1 MKEIFFDE
9 IDSTN
14 TYLKN
19 HYEELEDMTFVSAN
33 LQTAGKGR
41 KGRTWLSN
49 KGENL
54 MFSLLIKDSE
64 MFRHYNSLSVISA
77 YTIIEVLKEYG
88 VDNLSFKW
96 PNDVYVDGK
105 KICGI
110 LLEAISREEL
120 ECLIIGVGINVNQ
133 KQFVGDYI
141 REPVS
146 LTNLLNKDIDIS
158 EFRKK
163 IYERFIY
170 NIDLLRNGYDF
181 YDDIQQYDYLKDR
194 VVYMNI
200 NNEIKQVK
208 VIRVDNDYSLRIL
221 DDTGERNIDSG
232 EVSFHV

>member
-64 MFRHYNSLSVISA
+64 MYKHYNSLSVISA
-77 YTIIEVLKEYG
+77 YTIIEVLKEHG

-110 LLEAISREEL
+110 LLEAISREDL

-146 LTNLLNKDIDIS
+146 LTNLLNKDIDID

-194 VVYMNI
+194 IVYMNI

>member
-19 HYEELEDMTFVSAN
+19 HYEQLEDMTFVSAN
-33 LQTAGKGR
+33 LQTAGRGR

-64 MFRHYNSLSVISA
+64 MYRHYSSLSVISA

-110 LLEAISREEL
+110 LLEAISREDL

-146 LTNLLNKDIDIS
+146 LTNLLNKDIDLD
-158 EFRKK
+158 ELRKK

>member
-64 MFRHYNSLSVISA
+64 MYKHSNSLSVISA

-146 LTNLLNKDIDIS
+146 LTNLLNKDIDID

-181 YDDIQQYDYLKDR
+181 YDDIQQYDYLKNR

-221 DDTGERNIDSG
+221 DDTGERNINSG

>member
-64 MFRHYNSLSVISA
+64 MYKHYNSLSVISA

-110 LLEAISREEL
+110 LLEAISREHL

-146 LTNLLNKDIDIS
+146 LTNLLNKDIDID

-181 YDDIQQYDYLKDR
+181 YDDIQQYDYLKDS

>member
-64 MFRHYNSLSVISA
+64 MYKHSNSLSVISA

-96 PNDVYVDGK
+96 SNDVYVDGK

-146 LTNLLNKDIDIS
+146 LTNLLNKDIDID

-181 YDDIQQYDYLKDR
+181 YDDIQQYDYLKNR

-221 DDTGERNIDSG
+221 DDTGERNINSG

>member
-33 LQTAGKGR
+33 LQSAGKGR

-64 MFRHYNSLSVISA
+64 MYRHYSSLSVISA

-146 LTNLLNKDIDIS
+146 LTNLLNKDIDID

-181 YDDIQQYDYLKDR
+181 YDDIQQYDYLKDMI
-194 VVYMNI
+194 VYMNI